1 MAKKA
6 RKQAPKRAQKPM
18 QPASFSAQDV
28 KLTQDIKRAN
38 QRLRE
43 LEKQG
48 LINSPAYKA
57 AERLAMIGDK
67 AMSTGI
73 HTENKGKPNE
83 TKTKVIKFNTNVRSL
98 NYNQR
103 RHLQAEV
110 ERFLSAESSTSKG
123 ARAIVERAR
132 KAYNEKAKKEYGKN
146 IGADEWLNIW
156 EAGIVKQYKLLY
168 GSDETFSLVIELKA
182 SPLDMDGAI
191 TFMQNMYGKPI
202 AEIHEAVPHKDM
214 DKGTTE
220 PWSWDDIFTAGE
232 DEDKF
237 TPPGSENIPF

>member
-1 MAKKA
+1 MAKRA
-6 RKQAPKRAQKPM
+6 RKQAPKRSQKPM

-28 KLTQDIKRAN
+28 KLTQDVKRAN

-57 AERLAMIGDK
+57 AERLAAIGDK
-67 AMSTGI
+67 AMSTGT
-73 HTENKGKPNE
+73 HTDKQGV
-83 TKTKVIKFNTNVRSL
+83 KTKVIKFNTNVRSL

-103 RHLQAEV
+103 RHLEAEV
-110 ERFLSAESSTSKG
+110 ERFLSAESSTTKG

-132 KAYNEKAKKEYGKN
+132 KAYNEKAKKEFGRD

-191 TFMQNMYGKPI
+191 TFMQNMYGRPI

-220 PWSWDDIFTAGE
+220 PWSWDEIFEAGE

-237 TPPGSENIPF
+237 NPPGNENIPF

>member
-1 MAKKA
+1 
-6 RKQAPKRAQKPM
+6 M
-18 QPASFSAQDV
+18 QPASFSAEDV
-28 KLTQDIKRAN
+28 KLTQDVKRAN

-57 AERLAMIGDK
+57 AERLAVIGDK
-67 AMSTGI
+67 AMST
-73 HTENKGKPNE
+73 TAKGE
-83 TKTKVIKFNTNVRSL
+83 IKFNTNIRKL
-98 NYNQR
+98 TYNER

-110 ERFLSAESSTSKG
+110 ERFLSAESSKSKG

-132 KAYNEKAKKEYGKN
+132 KAYNEKAQKEFGRD

-168 GSDETFSLVIELKA
+168 GSDETFTLVIELKA
-182 SPLDMDGAI
+182 SPLDMEGAI
-191 TFMQNMYGKPI
+191 TFMQSMFGKPI

-237 TPPGSENIPF
+237 NPPGNENIPF

>member
-1 MAKKA
+1 MAKRA

-57 AERLAMIGDK
+57 AERLAVIGDK
-67 AMSTGI
+67 AMSTGT
-73 HTENKGKPNE
+73 HTDKAGN
-83 TKTKVIKFNTNVRSL
+83 KTKVIKFNTNVRSL
-98 NYNQR
+98 NYNER
-103 RHLQAEV
+103 RHLEAEV
-110 ERFLSAESSTSKG
+110 SRFLSAESSTSKG

-132 KAYNEKAKKEYGKN
+132 KAYNEKAKKEFGRD
-146 IGADEWLNIW
+146 IGADEWMNIW
-156 EAGIVKQYKLLY
+156 SAGILTDYKKMY

-202 AEIHEAVPHKDM
+202 AEIHDAVPHKDM
-214 DKGTTE
+214 DKGNTE

-232 DEDKF
+232 DEGKF
-237 TPPGSENIPF
+237 NPPGGENIPF

>member
-1 MAKKA
+1 MAKRA
-6 RKQAPKRAQKPM
+6 RKQAPKRSQKPM
-18 QPASFSAQDV
+18 QPARFSAEDV
-28 KLTQDIKRAN
+28 KLTQDVKRAN

-48 LINSPAYKA
+48 LTNSPAYKA
-57 AERLAMIGDK
+57 AERLAVIGDI
-67 AMSTGI
+67 AMSTTG
-73 HTENKGKPNE
+73 KGE
-83 TKTKVIKFNTNVRSL
+83 IKFNTNIRKL
-98 NYNQR
+98 TYNQR
-103 RHLQAEV
+103 RHLEAEV
-110 ERFLSAESSTSKG
+110 GRFLSAESSTSKG

-132 KAYNEKAKKEYGKN
+132 KAYNEKAKKEFGRD

-191 TFMQNMYGKPI
+191 TFMQSMFGKPI

-220 PWSWDDIFTAGE
+220 PWSWDDIFTADE
-232 DEDKF
+232 NEDKF
-237 TPPGSENIPF
+237 NPPDNENIPF